1 MESGF
6 LTISIFT
13 FCSVETFIESE
24 NMNNIS
30 CFKLLNTFF
39 FLKIYVGK
47 FDRWAVINAGFEPRN
62 AGPALLRS

>member
-13 FCSVETFIESE
+13 FRSVETFIESE
-24 NMNNIS
+24 DMNNIS
-30 CFKLLNTFF
+30 CLKLLNNFF
-39 FLKIYVGK
+39 FQIYVGK